1 MIGERDMGSG
11 DKLRIIQTII
21 RMLGLEFLLIEMN
34 SFLIQ
39 LYPPDKSLNKSLLD
53 EETINFLLKNLN
65 TIADKIQMFHSLK
78 ENQKYCA
85 DRIIIGIERNEDGEL
100 LLR

>member
-1 MIGERDMGSG
+1 
-11 DKLRIIQTII
+11 
-21 RMLGLEFLLIEMN
+21 MLGLKFLIIEVN
-34 SFLIQ
+34 SSLIQ

-53 EETINFLLKNLN
+53 KETINFLLKNLN
-65 TIADKIQMFHSLK
+65 TIADKIQMFHSSK

-85 DRIIIGIERNEDGEL
+85 DGVIIGIGRNEDGEL